1 LIPGKTPFLKTLFLR
16 GNLYLTETGSRDK
29 GTPTLVDLGKP
40 GQVKNERDLQMSIN
54 MNHIGVNRKGYYYYC
69 YSNGI
74 VRL

>member
-1 LIPGKTPFLKTLFLR
+1 
-16 GNLYLTETGSRDK
+16 
-29 GTPTLVDLGKP
+29 LVDLGKP
-40 GQVKNERDLQMSIN
+40 DQVKNERDLQMSIN